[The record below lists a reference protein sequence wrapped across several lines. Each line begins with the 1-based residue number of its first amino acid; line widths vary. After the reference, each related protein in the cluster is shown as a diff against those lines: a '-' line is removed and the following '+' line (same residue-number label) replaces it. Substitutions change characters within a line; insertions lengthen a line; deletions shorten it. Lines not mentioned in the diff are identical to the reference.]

1 MKVVH
6 LWGVFLAA
14 IVAINLTFL
23 NILSQIQNVLK
34 STKDIN

>member
-1 MKVVH
+1 MEVVH
-6 LWGVFLAA
+6 LWGVFLSA
-14 IVAINLTFL
+14 IVTINLTFL